1 MPFRAIQTAETK
13 WTSTILSCF
22 AKFSCRVFH
31 NQTGKELGDVSLK
44 TLHLLRLRFEITCNS
59 LRIDVSQV
67 SRDDVCLRSWPTI
80 RIPTTIPTWRRS
92 DALLWIL
99 LDFMAWVS
107 DFWGAIQQR
116 IMQQYA
122 VPVNVQGFGLS
133 ILHLTFAKA
142 NQRQI
147 ASKCSHCLPSL
158 LFVGVFMIS
167 IVAVAKSLSSSSSS
181 KETSSRHYWPWS
193 HNACD
198 RSEWTTRTIHTLW
211 ISSPTSTNQ
220 IALPE
225 AQTTCGSS
233 LGSDRLF
240 E

>member
-67 SRDDVCLRSWPTI
+67 SRDEVCLRSWPTI

-198 RSEWTTRTIHTLW
+198 RSE
-211 ISSPTSTNQ
+211 
-220 IALPE
+220 
-225 AQTTCGSS
+225 
-233 LGSDRLF
+233 
-240 E
+240 

>member
-67 SRDDVCLRSWPTI
+67 SRDEVCLRSWPTI

-92 DALLWIL
+92 GALLWIL

-142 NQRQI
+142 NHRQI

-181 KETSSRHYWPWS
+181 SPPPPASSSSSSSSSSSPSSSSSKETSSRHYWPWS

-198 RSEWTTRTIHTLW
+198 RSE
-211 ISSPTSTNQ
+211 
-220 IALPE
+220 
-225 AQTTCGSS
+225 
-233 LGSDRLF
+233 
-240 E
+240 